1 MQLAECTSGVWIF
14 GTPPGTGK
22 TTATRHALRSL
33 QRQKL
38 VGGAIVVNCGD
49 IAQFMSESKIGPS
62 VALRQHLYH
71 TMGIPSSSRVPH
83 LMSALFANVKKQGRV
98 VVVLDQF
105 ELLRRAV
112 GDNDRELH
120 LMIKAMA
127 LEAVQSNVYTVLVNV
142 GDRELAKQMLDWNNK
157 QTMQFILPIEPA
169 WTQAE
174 LEEAVQQY
182 RQHDPRLST
191 MTDAE
196 AKAVLA
202 SVKTIGD
209 IVNARDRFVAA
220 RSEIEIKHAGNN
232 W

>member
-1 MQLAECTSGVWIF
+1 M
-14 GTPPGTGK
+14 
-22 TTATRHALRSL
+22 
-33 QRQKL
+33 
-38 VGGAIVVNCGD
+38 VNCED

-71 TMGIPSSSRVPH
+71 TMGIPSSNRVPH

-120 LMIKAMA
+120 LMIKGMA
-127 LEAVQSNVYTVLVNV
+127 LDAVQSNVYTVLVNV
-142 GDRELAKQMLDWNNK
+142 GDRELAKQMLDWNK
-157 QTMQFILPIEPA
+157 QKIQFILPIEAA

-220 RSEIEIKHAGNN
+220 RSKIEIKDAG
-232 W
+232 